1 MNHSSI
7 LKGNKEIYF
16 VFAKAINPQVE
27 ATWSSL
33 RLLVDWVMLSW
44 MPWHRFRKKISN
56 VVEQTDGNA
65 PGESALSPMPT
76 VRSLIYSSVSNGKCV
91 QAGKGRSPWQQ
102 VQLLPLERK
111 LETIWTLLTGSGMSA
126 KLGNLPRLCLAMI
139 GRDRGRVLHDFSAPQ
154 WQRWTLLHWK
164 YQLAKKVSDAGSQ
177 AKPILHNI
185 LFFFDTPVYHLK
197 E

>member
-56 VVEQTDGNA
+56 VAEQTDGNA
-65 PGESALSPMPT
+65 PGESAPCPQSGHWFIPLCQM
-76 VRSLIYSSVSNGKCV
+76 VNEFELVKVGLHGNRSNSH
-91 QAGKGRSPWQQ
+91 PWRESWK
-102 VQLLPLERK
+102 PF
-111 LETIWTLLTGSGMSA
+111 WTLLTGSGMSA
-126 KLGNLPRLCLAMI
+126 ELGNLPRPCLAMT
-139 GRDRGRVLHDFSAPQ
+139 GRDRGRVLRDFSAPQ

-164 YQLAKKVSDAGSQ
+164 
-177 AKPILHNI
+177 
-185 LFFFDTPVYHLK
+185 
-197 E
+197 